1 MMVFCFWDLLT
12 FSQHKGS
19 KILKSYLYFERINNV
34 SRFWGRVLFCKQQF
48 YFCNISLFYEW
59 SKFPFQKRSTY
70 YLFDCLS
77 RWFGS
82 TKCKLHKQLYQNAQT
97 KLRRHCLEKKKSKP
111 TPPPHQ
117 RCTTTALCLQ
127 YKRLRKKGLHCAW
140 CDVREFKYRSN
151 SDDYQDLLFEWK
163 LMPCNSSCHNGFKTF
178 LNSHFKLLFCLTFQ
192 NFSWIFN
199 LKCKEKFRNI
209 PFSMRLKNF

>member
-1 MMVFCFWDLLT
+1 MSAVFEEGCSFASNNFT
-12 FSQHKGS
+12 FV
-19 KILKSYLYFERINNV
+19 I
-34 SRFWGRVLFCKQQF
+34 C
-48 YFCNISLFYEW
+48 ISLFYEW

-70 YLFDCLS
+70 YLYDCLS

-163 LMPCNSSCHNGFKTF
+163 LMPCNSSCHNGLKTF

-199 LKCKEKFRNI
+199 LKCKEKFRII
-209 PFSMRLKNF
+209 PFSMRLKIF

>member
-1 MMVFCFWDLLT
+1 MVKIST
-12 FSQHKGS
+12 S
-19 KILKSYLYFERINNV
+19 KKKLK
-34 SRFWGRVLFCKQQF
+34 LF
-48 YFCNISLFYEW
+48 IWL
-59 SKFPFQKRSTY
+59 PT
-70 YLFDCLS
+70 
-77 RWFGS
+77 WFGS

-117 RCTTTALCLQ
+117 LCTSTALCLQ

-163 LMPCNSSCHNGFKTF
+163 LMPCNSSCHNGVKTF

-192 NFSWIFN
+192 DFSWNFN
-199 LKCKEKFRNI
+199 LKCKEKSHF
-209 PFSMRLKNF
+209 PCDLKNF